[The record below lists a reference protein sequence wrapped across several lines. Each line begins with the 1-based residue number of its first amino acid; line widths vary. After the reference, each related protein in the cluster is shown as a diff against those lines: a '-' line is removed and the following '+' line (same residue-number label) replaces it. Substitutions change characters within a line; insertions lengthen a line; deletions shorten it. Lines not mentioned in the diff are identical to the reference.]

1 VYSSAVREGFIELTK
16 KTVLD
21 NAKVLEEKAKDV
33 LEEAEGLIDDAW
45 KYGEVEDKNM
55 QLYVIGILQP
65 MAYGV
70 YIDLLLGNLPAFFVD
85 LRLLLESLAC
95 CYMVK
100 FSLEDPSLGIARPDV
115 SASKILREFGKATS
129 LGKKPN
135 ELWGK
140 LSKNGAPE
148 RSFEVVFE
156 GSLEEALFK
165 LGRVGGRHF
174 LVVRQS
180 DRAYIEERAA
190 KLGFKGKV
198 LEAEQV
204 VAASQSLSLLS
215 QFKEDLADK

>member
-140 LSKNGAPE
+140 LSNNWCHALKMVPPNAPLKLSLKGAWKR
-148 RSFEVVFE
+148 RSSNSA
-156 GSLEEALFK
+156 GL
-165 LGRVGGRHF
+165 VGGI
-174 LVVRQS
+174 S
-180 DRAYIEERAA
+180 
-190 KLGFKGKV
+190 
-198 LEAEQV
+198 
-204 VAASQSLSLLS
+204 SLLG
-215 QFKEDLADK
+215 KATAPI